1 MDDTAFQPAPPKKQ
15 PQPKAANDS
24 ILESLRGLG
33 SGVGQTVAKDVAGK
47 VAADAFASL
56 FGTLP
61 KQGEL
66 KPNQPVDIK
75 PDRLPARPDLPVG
88 RQERA
93 PFPAFRRPE
102 IQRPPVVHLEEVN
115 LKQQIDAVRA
125 ELKALAASIKS
136 LNQEVQKTIIEAPVV
151 PGIYHLNFFEKLKSF
166 LQILREQIDDSRTWL
181 SLQNNR
187 KKKQGYWGMYKKHG
201 TSFGL
206 SSERT
211 MATQAG

>member
-15 PQPKAANDS
+15 PSPKPANDS

-33 SGVGQTVAKDVAGK
+33 TGVGKTVAKDVAGK
-47 VAADAFASL
+47 VASDAFASL
-56 FGTLP
+56 FGTFP

-75 PDRLPARPDLPVG
+75 HDRFQGRP
-88 RQERA
+88 ERM

-102 IQRPPVVHLEEVN
+102 VHRPPTVRVEEVN
-115 LKQQIDAVRA
+115 LKHQIESVRQ

-136 LNQEVQKTIIEAPVV
+136 LNADVQKAIIEPPVM
-151 PGIYHLNFFEKLKSF
+151 PGIYHVNFFEQLKSF
-166 LQILREQIDDSRTWL
+166 IRLLREQIDDSRTWL

-187 KKKQGYWGMYKKHG
+187 KKKQGYWGMFKKHG

-206 SSERT
+206 SNERT
-211 MATQAG
+211 LATQAG